1 MRAQSFRL
9 IAYLPKY
16 CKTGYIQSELRC
28 VRGTESADNYESDL
42 RFLQVA
48 GIAAVIAAVFPP
60 KISRAAKPR
69 MISAVKPVKILALR
83 EIFFSVF
90 LLR

>member
-48 GIAAVIAAVFPP
+48 GIAAVIAA
-60 KISRAAKPR
+60 KPR